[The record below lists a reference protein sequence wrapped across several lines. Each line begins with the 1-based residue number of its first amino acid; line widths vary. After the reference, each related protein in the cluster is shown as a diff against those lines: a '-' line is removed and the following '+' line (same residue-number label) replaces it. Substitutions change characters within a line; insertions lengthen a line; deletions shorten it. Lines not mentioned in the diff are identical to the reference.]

1 MEQIISQFFSQY
13 AYAPYLVYGAICVF
27 MMLSAFGLPLPE
39 EVVLISAGFV
49 GYMSLHPTKYPPP
62 YEGAQS
68 VNVYVLAVVSFIAV
82 MASDYMIY
90 ALGRMFGPRLFRM
103 KWFSRF
109 VSESALDRIR
119 GWSQKYGSW
128 AVVLF
133 RFTPGLRFPG
143 HLMCGA
149 TGLPRW
155 KFLAIDSI
163 AAGLSVPT
171 QILLV
176 SFYGQVI
183 LDNLARFKMYLFAAL
198 ASAFVI
204 FMVTKFLRRRP
215 QDGSSEDPPGPTA
228 GATTAPPPETDSVQL
243 K

>member
-1 MEQIISQFFSQY
+1 MEQLITQVFNQY
-13 AYAPYLVYGAICVF
+13 AYAPYLVYGAICLF

-39 EVVLISAGFV
+39 EVVLISAGLV
-49 GYMSLHPTKYPPP
+49 GYMSLHPTKFPPP

-68 VNVYVLAVVSFIAV
+68 VNVYVLAAVSFFAV
-82 MASDYMIY
+82 MSSDYMIY
-90 ALGRMFGPRLFRM
+90 AIGRRFGPRLFKV
-103 KWFSRF
+103 KWFARF
-109 VSESALDRIR
+109 VSEAALARIHA
-119 GWSQKYGSW
+119 WSKKYGSW
-128 AVVLF
+128 AVVIF

-155 KFLAIDSI
+155 KFLAIDSL

-176 SFYGQVI
+176 SFYGQII
-183 LDNLARFKMYLFAAL
+183 LDNLARFKMYLGAAL
-198 ASAFVI
+198 AAGIVI
-204 FMVTKFLRRRP
+204 FLVLKFLRRRP
-215 QDGSSEDPPGPTA
+215 DDPQPPSPTTSE
-228 GATTAPPPETDSVQL
+228 SIQL